1 MSHWRDN
8 NDIDV
13 RDITGCRDAGI
24 GYLEEDLLKNFAGFK
39 LCV

>member
-13 RDITGCRDAGI
+13 RDITGRRDAGI